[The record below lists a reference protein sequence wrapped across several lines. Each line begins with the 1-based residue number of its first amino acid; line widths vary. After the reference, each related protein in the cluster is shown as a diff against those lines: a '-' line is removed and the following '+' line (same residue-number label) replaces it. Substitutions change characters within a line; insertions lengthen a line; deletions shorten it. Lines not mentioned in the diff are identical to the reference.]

1 MGETPV
7 EKLIQELIDA
17 VNRNAQISGWE
28 ILTSICSVISLVAIV
43 ILLIERKEKKRP
55 YLQITFELIR
65 DNLVCLVLRNV
76 GETPA
81 ILRKISFSERF
92 VKQLP
97 SGGQTHLRNR
107 DDLSLTL
114 YPNQQ
119 WVIDLDVI
127 SSTVFQYECH
137 TLDVTLEYSKPGQN
151 RRRYKETSSICF
163 DDYMSFLVYISE
175 TDELRKAIKS
185 MDSNIV
191 KIGRKIEKALKIDT
205 SSQVQTTSFARL
217 QDEYLRTIVTGIPKQ
232 QANPGESDLS
242 CDSSEKN

>member
-7 EKLIQELIDA
+7 ENLIQELIDA

-55 YLQITFELIR
+55 YLQIT
-65 DNLVCLVLRNV
+65 
-76 GETPA
+76 
-81 ILRKISFSERF
+81 
-92 VKQLP
+92 
-97 SGGQTHLRNR
+97 
-107 DDLSLTL
+107 
-114 YPNQQ
+114 
-119 WVIDLDVI
+119 
-127 SSTVFQYECH
+127 
-137 TLDVTLEYSKPGQN
+137 
-151 RRRYKETSSICF
+151 
-163 DDYMSFLVYISE
+163 FLVYISE

>member
-1 MGETPV
+1 MEN
-7 EKLIQELIDA
+7 LIQELIDA
-17 VNRNAQISGWE
+17 VNRNAQVGGWE

-81 ILRKISFSERF
+81 ILRKISFSKRF